1 MNRFASNV
9 LLRTLPAMLAGS
21 LLLAGCSSG
30 GSGDTGTKEAGEDGS
45 GGLKPVQ
52 LSWYYPA
59 TAGVPADLKMIEDA
73 VNQITKAKINATV
86 KLNAVSSG
94 DYNQKMNTSV
104 ASGEEFDILWTSNWN
119 FDYVQNQSKGAFI
132 ALDELIDRYAPE
144 VKKSMPD
151 FVWEA
156 TKIDGKIYGVPNYQT
171 VTNREGF
178 VLQKRYLDKYNFDP
192 AQLKKIEDIEPLLA
206 KLKENEKDVIPFMLD
221 RKGKFGNM
229 LRTYNL
235 ENVINGIAVIN
246 LNNPDKIVNM
256 YDTPEYKAYLDLMRS
271 WYNKGY
277 INEDA
282 ATLKNGNDYTKV
294 GKTAVSY
301 HNVLK
306 PGGEQEAKVSSGG
319 LDHVYAPLT
328 EVYTGTNTIITTMQA
343 ISRTSKNPER
353 AMMFINLVNTDKELF
368 NLLSFGIEGKHYTKN
383 ADGTIKINK
392 DAGYAAADWVF
403 GNVFN
408 GIPIEGKAPD
418 IFEQTKKENESAKP
432 SPIMGFKFKA
442 DPVAAEVANINAVVD
457 EFGPGL
463 NTGIVDPSKLGEF
476 QEKLKKAG
484 MDKVVAEAQ
493 KQLDEWKKTKK

>member
-1 MNRFASNV
+1 MKQWTSTKASRA
-9 LLRTLPAMLAGS
+9 LLTGLTAS
-21 LLLAGCSSG
+21 LLLAGCSG
-30 GSGDTGTKEAGEDGS
+30 GSGEPAKGSAGTDGS
-45 GGLKPVQ
+45 GGLKPVE

-59 TAGVPADLKMIEDA
+59 TAGVPADLKSVEEAI
-73 VNQITKAKINATV
+73 NKITKAKINATV
-86 KLNAVSSG
+86 KLNAIASG

-104 ASGEEFDILWTSNWN
+104 ASGEVFDILWTSNWN
-119 FDYVQNQSKGAFI
+119 FDYVQNQGKGAFI
-132 ALDELIDRYAPE
+132 ALDELIDKYASGL
-144 VKKSMPD
+144 KTSMPG
-151 FVWEA
+151 FVWDA
-156 TKIDGKIYGVPNYQT
+156 TKIDGKIYGIPNYQT

-178 VLQKRYLDKYNFDP
+178 VLQQRFLDKYNFDP
-192 AQLKKIEDIEPLLA
+192 KQLKKLEDIEPLLA
-206 KLKENEKDVIPFMLD
+206 KLKDNEKDVIPFAMD
-221 RKGKFGNM
+221 RRGKFGNM

-235 ENVINGIAVIN
+235 ENVISNVAVIN
-246 LNNPDKIVNM
+246 LSSPDKIVNA
-256 YDTPEYKAYLDLMRS
+256 YETPEYKKYLDLMRA

-277 INEDA
+277 INQDA
-282 ATLKNGNDYTKV
+282 ATLKNSNDYTRV
-294 GKTAVSY
+294 GKVAVSY

-306 PGGEQEAKVSSGG
+306 PGGEQETKVASGG

-353 AMMFINLVNTDKELF
+353 AMMLLNLVNTDKELF
-368 NLLSFGIEGKHYTKN
+368 NALSFGIEGKHYAKN
-383 ADGTIKINK
+383 GDGTIKINK
-392 DAGYAAADWVF
+392 DAGYVAADWVF

-408 GIPIEGKAPD
+408 GMPIEGKPAG

-442 DPVAAEVANINAVVD
+442 DPVAAEIANINAVVD

-476 QEKLKKAG
+476 QDKLKKAG
-484 MDKVVAEAQ
+484 VDKVIAEAQ